1 MIGKSGYEPYMK
13 VWKIHL
19 NFLIMLEQKY
29 TNLVIFIILKKMMI
43 EIYKNQFIFNFFLS
57 IFYFRAKFHQ

>member
-1 MIGKSGYEPYMK
+1 
-13 VWKIHL
+13 
-19 NFLIMLEQKY
+19 MLEQKY